1 MVIPVLVEPSYAH
14 SIWIREALD
23 GLNREAAK
31 RKYHLEL
38 LPQKYEQINYDALFG
53 NEKKIVVLAGASVTY
68 VPKVL
73 EFFSRKSISVILIN
87 YETSDSFPT
96 QGMMQMDYANA
107 VNALLQYLTDC
118 GKKRIALYGVNP
130 NSSADGVKLRAFE
143 DWLRSCHNEA
153 FGSVFYNY
161 ASLTNCYL
169 SVRNVLHRF
178 DAIICVNNI
187 VAASLMQ
194 RLLADGVRVP
204 ESLFVAAL
212 GDSLLLRNLKPSV
225 TAVSLD
231 YSKIGSQAVLLYA
244 YLSKQKESG
253 TVSVRIPFSFEVRE
267 STAMIPFST
276 DARHVPVQEERK
288 IRGVDF
294 YSDPE
299 VQIYSKADHLLSIC
313 DDTDFELLRG
323 ILRGETYESIAQR
336 TFMTVDS
343 LKYRKKRMMRAA
355 SCAQSEEF
363 LSLLHVFSDLGI
375 IANSK

>member
-14 SIWIREALD
+14 SIWIRETLD
-23 GLNREAAK
+23 GFGREAAK

-38 LPQKYEQINYDALFG
+38 LPQKYESVNYGALFG
-53 NEKKIVVLAGASVTY
+53 DEKKIVILAGASVTY

-73 EFFSRKSISVILIN
+73 DFFSQKGISVILIN

-96 QGMMQMDYANA
+96 QGMMRMDYGNA

-118 GKKRIALYGVNP
+118 GKKQIALYGVNP
-130 NSSADGVKLRAFE
+130 NSSADGIKLRAFE
-143 DWLRSCHNEA
+143 DWLRS
-153 FGSVFYNY
+153 FSDDVGGSVFYNY

-169 SVRNVLHRF
+169 SVRNVIHRF
-178 DAIICVNNI
+178 DAFICVNNI

-194 RLLADGVRVP
+194 RLLADGVQVP

-231 YSKIGSQAVLLYA
+231 YNKIGSQAVLLYA
-244 YLSKQKESG
+244 YLSRQKESG
-253 TVSVRIPFSFEVRE
+253 AVSVRVPFTFEVRE
-267 STAMIPFST
+267 STAMMPFSP
-276 DARHVPVQEERK
+276 DVHHVPVHEERK

-294 YSDPE
+294 YSDSE
-299 VQIYSKADHLLSIC
+299 VQVYSKADHLLSIC

-323 ILRGETYESIAQR
+323 ILQGETYESIAQR
-336 TFMTVDS
+336 TYMTVDS

-355 SCAQSEEF
+355 SCTQNEDFS
-363 LSLLHVFSDLGI
+363 SLLHVFSDLGI
-375 IANSK
+375 IADSK